1 MWIEI
6 FAGPSCCCCC
16 CLSLALPRCLLPARP
31 LFAVRCPA
39 PACPARNVQRV
50 IPWRRVEVI
59 QLSRWTPGHPFS
71 HGILGLVPGR
81 PRCQRWR
88 ARKSNAYTSHRRH
101 FYIYGH
107 QRSATLLSGLVC
119 THTAT
124 YPACS
129 QLLPS
134 AAAGGGTVG
143 DGGDKLYTSI
153 HHCYHSLS
161 LQHTHIAPAHESM
174 QLISLSGGR
183 SVYRRVTDWCP
194 SICWLRCALP
204 PAPC

>member
-1 MWIEI
+1 MDRDFCRPILLLLLLLI
-6 FAGPSCCCCC
+6 PRSSSLSATCPPAVCCP
-16 CLSLALPRCLLPARP
+16 LSGSRLSGQ
-31 LFAVRCPA
+31 
-39 PACPARNVQRV
+39 NVQRV
-50 IPWRRVEVI
+50 IPWRRVEAI

-88 ARKSNAYTSHRRH
+88 ARKSHAYTSHRRH

-143 DGGDKLYTSI
+143 DGGDKHKLDF
-153 HHCYHSLS
+153 
-161 LQHTHIAPAHESM
+161 AH
-174 QLISLSGGR
+174 
-183 SVYRRVTDWCP
+183 P
-194 SICWLRCALP
+194 SIIVITRYRCNTPTSHPHTRA
-204 PAPC
+204 CN